1 MNIKNVFITGA
12 TGSIGGSVASLL
24 IRKGYHVTGL
34 VRKEAD
40 AEKLQALGVAA
51 VLGTTHDAP
60 LMREQA
66 LKADAIIHTA
76 DSADNPYVVDTF
88 LEALKGTGKTF
99 IFTSGSAIFGGKD
112 NGEKTDFVFTEDIP
126 LQPRLEMA
134 HRVIINNHVLQ
145 AATQNI
151 RSIVIV
157 PPMVY
162 GEGLGLKKD
171 SIQVPALLKI
181 ANQKGVGFYI
191 EKGENIWSTVH
202 IEDLAQLYLNTLEK
216 AKPGALFYAE
226 NGETSLK
233 EIAKS
238 ISKKLGAE
246 QTISIGIDE
255 AVQLFGPAGA
265 YFGFA
270 SNSRCNADK
279 ARTLLG
285 WRPKHVSIHDYI

>member
-1 MNIKNVFITGA
+1 MNIKDVFITGA
-12 TGSIGGSVASLL
+12 TGYIGGSVASLL
-24 IRKGYHVTGL
+24 IRKGYQVRGL

-40 AEKLQALGVAA
+40 FEKVQALGMTA
-51 VLGTTHDAP
+51 VLGTLHNAP
-60 LMREQA
+60 LMREEA

-76 DSADNPYVVDTF
+76 DAADDPYVVDTF
-88 LEALKGTGKTF
+88 LEVLKGTGKSF

-112 NGEKTDFVFTEDIP
+112 NGEISDFIFTEDTP

-134 HRVIINNHVLQ
+134 HRVIINHHVLQ
-145 AATQNI
+145 AAKQNI
-151 RSIVIV
+151 RSMVIV

-171 SIQVPALLKI
+171 SIQIPALLNI
-181 ANQKGVGFYI
+181 ARQKGMGFYI

-202 IEDLAQLYLNTLEK
+202 IEDLAQLYLDALEK

-226 NGETSLK
+226 NGEASLK
-233 EIAKS
+233 EIAGS
-238 ISKKLGAE
+238 ISKRLGAE
-246 QTISIGIDE
+246 HTISMKIDE

-279 ARTLLG
+279 ARTTLG
-285 WRPKHVSIHDYI
+285 WHPKYTSIHKFI